1 MADFGSNV
9 EAFRAEARAWLD
21 ANFPEAFKR
30 DPSRQT
36 AIAAGAAD
44 DESVDAKAWRKAMG
58 EKGWGTPTWP
68 AEYGG
73 GGLSRA
79 EARVLQEEMSRIG
92 ARNPIGGMGVMMFGP
107 TLIEYGTPDLKAQHL
122 PGIIKG
128 EVRWCQGYSE
138 PGAGSDLAG
147 LQTRAEDKGDHWLV
161 NGSKIWTS
169 GANFADRCFCL
180 VRTDTTKKHEGIS
193 FLLIDMRAPGVE
205 TRPIL
210 LINGTSPF
218 CETFFT
224 DVKVPK
230 DQLWGPLNGG
240 WTIAKRLLQH
250 ERDNISAGLGGGNI
264 GQAVPLPTVVEAA
277 KDYVGVDDQG
287 RIADGDLRR
296 RMTDHLM
303 EARSFQLTVRRAADE
318 AKSNQRAVERRLDHE
333 IRRRQDRPGA
343 QRTAGRGHGSSRLRL
358 GRRGLFRD
366 AAGGRAFMAALQGQL
381 HRRRHLGDQSERR
394 LQAGPGVAGSEVSRR
409 DSKLSDFRASIYLRY

>member
-1 MADFGSNV
+1 MADFGGDT
-9 EAFRAEARAWLD
+9 EAFRAEARSWLE
-21 ANFPEAFKR
+21 ANFPEAFR
-30 DPSRQT
+30 RNPALQ
-36 AIAAGAAD
+36 APLAAGVAD
-44 DESVDAKAWRKAMG
+44 DESGDARSWRKAMG

-73 GGLSRA
+73 GGLSRQ
-79 EARVLQEEMSRIG
+79 EARVLHEEMAKIG

-107 TLIEYGTPDLKAQHL
+107 TLIEYGSPDLKAQHL

-193 FLLIDMRAPGVE
+193 FLLIDMKAPGVE

-277 KDYVGVDDQG
+277 RDYVGLDDQG
-287 RIADGDLRR
+287 RIAEGDLRR
-296 RMTDHLM
+296 RITEHLM
-303 EARSFQLTVRRAADE
+303 ETRSFQLTVRRAADE
-318 AKSNQRAVERRLDHE
+318 AKSNQGPSAATS
-333 IRRRQDRPGA
+333 IMKYAGAKIAQDRNELICEAMGHQA
-343 QRTAGRGHGSSRLRL
+343 LGWAGEGYSAAELSAPRVMLRSKANSIEGGTSEINLNVVSKRVL
-358 GRRGLFRD
+358 GLPD
-366 AAGGRAFMAALQGQL
+366 
-381 HRRRHLGDQSERR
+381 
-394 LQAGPGVAGSEVSRR
+394 P
-409 DSKLSDFRASIYLRY
+409 K